1 MKAGGENVQARVTRL
16 RIEKF
21 RAIGHADIELGETVA
36 LVGQNG
42 SGKSTVL
49 RALNAFFN
57 FEEERADFESGRH
70 AFTRTSQAVI
80 EVTMTGLGGADV
92 PASQPGAGEVRARLK
107 FKKAPVW
114 ELLVKGKWITA
125 PQNLHEELGKHIS
138 FALVPVRR
146 DHEVAHD
153 PSRGLL
159 ARVVEEWVTHNRQ
172 RDRMSPQVAKMG
184 KSLQQ
189 RSLQGLEKQLRQVA
203 PLDGPFQFALSYSVP
218 PDYRLL
224 LQNLELT
231 VSEGGQPFPLSD
243 SGSGTQS
250 MAVFA
255 LYSSLAKLRG
265 VTFILGFEEP
275 EQNLHPQA
283 QKQLMRR
290 LTEVNL
296 QVVFTTHSPTI
307 VDALD
312 HEHVVLCRRIGGKRR
327 DLEVELAQ
335 IGSGFFTAHGL
346 DRDKYYKFHRRRNSE
361 FLFADFVVVTE
372 SPIDAAV
379 VSQLLTDAGED
390 MESLGTSV
398 ISLDGVESIDYMF
411 FLLRGLGIQS
421 AYVVDKDYFLHY
433 RGPERSTSLD
443 TQGYPQYSPNPKPG
457 TLLEE
462 LFPKATARGNVIKN
476 LHGNHSA
483 AMQLLRGVGFFCFR
497 YSLEV
502 DLVAAREPR
511 ERLFHHCKIG
521 VGARTERE
529 LLVNYSK
536 KIKSQEALLK
546 AVSGLPATSLPNSY
560 KSLRRELPNM
570 ARAARVKTGSP

>member
-1 MKAGGENVQARVTRL
+1 MTASGGAHSKARVTRL
-16 RIEKF
+16 RIERF
-21 RAIGHADIELGETVA
+21 RAIALADIELGETVA

-42 SGKSTVL
+42 AGKSTVL

-57 FEEERADFESGRH
+57 FEEERDDFESGRH
-70 AFTRTSQAVI
+70 SFTRTSQALI
-80 EVTMTGLGGADV
+80 ELTITGLGGADL
-92 PASQPGAGEVRARLK
+92 PASQAGGDEVKARLK
-107 FKKAPVW
+107 FKKAAVW
-114 ELLVKGKWITA
+114 ECAVKGEWVAA
-125 PQNLHEELGKHIS
+125 PANLHEELRKHIS

-159 ARVVEEWVTHNRQ
+159 ARAVEEWVTHNRQ

-184 KSLQQ
+184 RSLQQ
-189 RSLQGLEKQLRQVA
+189 RSLDGLEKQLRQVA
-203 PLDGPFQFALSYSVP
+203 PLDGPFQFALNYSVP

-231 VSEGGQPFPLSD
+231 VSEGGQPIPLSD

-255 LYSSLAKLRG
+255 LYSSLAQLRG

-283 QKQLMRR
+283 QKQLMRS
-290 LTEVNL
+290 LTEMNL

-312 HEHVVLCRRIGGKRR
+312 HEHVVLCRRTTGKRR
-327 DLEVELAQ
+327 DLEVELSQ
-335 IGSGFFTAHGL
+335 IGGGFFAARGL
-346 DRDKYYKFHRRRNSE
+346 DRDKYYKFHRRRNSD

-379 VSQLLTDAGED
+379 LSQLLSDAGED
-390 MESLGTSV
+390 TEALGTSV
-398 ISLDGVESIDYMF
+398 ISLDGVESINYMY
-411 FLLRGLGIQS
+411 FLLHGLGIQS
-421 AYVVDKDYFLHY
+421 AYVVDKDYFLPY
-433 RGPERSTSLD
+433 RAGERAKSLD
-443 TQGYPQYSPNPKPG
+443 SKGYPQYSPNPKAG
-457 TLLEE
+457 TLLER
-462 LFPKATARGNVIKN
+462 LFPKPTARGNVVKN
-476 LHGNHSA
+476 LHTNHSA
-483 AMQLLRGVGFFCFR
+483 AMELLRSVGFFCFR

-511 ERLFHHCKIG
+511 DRLFTHCK
-521 VGARTERE
+521 VATGARTERE
-529 LLVNYSK
+529 LLVNQAK
-536 KIKSQEALLK
+536 KIKSQEALLI
-546 AVSGLPATSLPNSY
+546 AVTGLPATSLPNSY
-560 KSLRRELPNM
+560 KSLRRELPSM
-570 ARAARVKTGSP
+570 ARAARAKA

>member
-1 MKAGGENVQARVTRL
+1 MNASGDTQLQARVTRL

-21 RAIGHADIELGETVA
+21 RAIGMADIALGETVA

-42 SGKSTVL
+42 AGKSTVL

-57 FEEERADFESGRH
+57 FDEERYDFESGRH
-70 AFTRTSQAVI
+70 SFTRTSQAII
-80 EVTMTGLGGADV
+80 EVTISGSSGVDLPLTQAGGD
-92 PASQPGAGEVRARLK
+92 EVKARLK

-114 ELLVKGKWITA
+114 ECFVEGDWVVA
-125 PQNLHEELGKHIS
+125 PANLHEELRKYIS

-159 ARVVEEWVTHNRQ
+159 ARAVEEWVTHNRQ

-184 KSLQQ
+184 RSLQQ
-189 RSLQGLEKQLRQVA
+189 RSLDGLERNLRQVA
-203 PLDGPFQFALSYSVP
+203 PLDGPFQFSLSYSVT

-231 VSEGGQPFPLSD
+231 VSEGGQPIPLSD

-255 LYSSLAKLRG
+255 LYSSLAQLRG

-283 QKQLMRR
+283 QKQLMRS
-290 LTEVNL
+290 LTEMNL

-307 VDALD
+307 IDALD
-312 HEHVVLCRRIGGKRR
+312 HEHVVLCRRTVGKRR
-327 DLEVELAQ
+327 DLEVELSQ
-335 IGSGFFTAHGL
+335 IGTGFFAAHGL
-346 DRDKYYKFHRRRNSE
+346 DRDRYYTFHRRRNSE

-379 VSQLLTDAGED
+379 LSQLLRDAGED
-390 MESLGTSV
+390 AESLGMSV
-398 ISLDGVESIDYMF
+398 IPLDGVESIDYMY
-411 FLLRGLGIQS
+411 FLLHGLGIHS
-421 AYVVDKDYFLHY
+421 AYVVDKDYFLPY
-433 RGPERSTSLD
+433 RAGERVKSLD
-443 TQGYPQYSPNPKPG
+443 SKGYPQYGPNPKTG
-457 TLLEE
+457 TLLER
-462 LFPKATARGNVIKN
+462 LFPKAADRANVVN
-476 LHGNHSA
+476 SLHTNHSA
-483 AMQLLRGVGFFCFR
+483 AMELLRSVGFFCFR

-511 ERLFHHCKIG
+511 DRLFSHCR
-521 VGARTERE
+521 VATNARTESE
-529 LLVNYSK
+529 LLLNHGK
-536 KIKSQEALLK
+536 KIKSQQALLT
-546 AVSGLPATSLPNSY
+546 AVTGLPARSLPNSY
-560 KSLRRELPNM
+560 KSLRRELPSM
-570 ARAARVKTGSP
+570 ARVARTNR